1 MRLRACNIR
10 KLIAGELKLA
20 TTPTVYPSIQLPV
33 EKFGQMEVS
42 WSDLRTNATALER
55 EIDELL
61 AKVNGFLPSSGLMN
75 MNSGQIAV
83 HRQAFDKTSADLD
96 VRLSRLMNINE
107 QMAAYLNAYEQN
119 GVYDQS
125 MRSLYFRHRET
136 FRSYCSEFSRS
147 QSNISSELKRAE
159 LLAGG
164 AAYEPSALSNR
175 AKSSDYLL
183 KENDRINSCDRLLDE
198 QIHIAI
204 GVKESLHTQRM
215 GMSDIN
221 KKLHQLSK
229 KYPAIGSLMQKIRAK
244 KRKDTIILAAVIVSC
259 FIFLFFYMMH

>member
-1 MRLRACNIR
+1 MGLRACNIR
-10 KLIAGELKLA
+10 LKLIAGELKLA
-20 TTPTVYPSIQLPV
+20 TAPTVYPSIQLPT

-61 AKVNGFLPSSGLMN
+61 AKVNGFLPNSGLMN

-136 FRSYCSEFSRS
+136 FRSYCSEFTP
-147 QSNISSELKRAE
+147 NF
-159 LLAGG
+159 LAGG

-183 KENDRINSCDRLLDE
+183 KENDRISSCDRLLDE

-221 KKLHQLSK
+221 KKLHHLSK
-229 KYPAIGSLMQKIRAK
+229 KYPAIGSIMQKIRAK
-244 KRKDTIILAAVIVSC
+244 KRKDTIILAAVIVGC